1 MGGIGTWRLQAD
13 YVIAGTRLSQ
23 LPAEMSDHRAA
34 LAVCAKVLER
44 DPWNEEM
51 TRRAM
56 RSYVAI
62 GNPSLGMQLYKVL
75 EEELLKEL
83 GVAPSA
89 ETRRLFA
96 QLRCAE
102 SEAP

>member
-1 MGGIGTWRLQAD
+1 M
-13 YVIAGTRLSQ
+13 
-23 LPAEMSDHRAA
+23 RA
-34 LAVCAKVLER
+34 
-44 DPWNEEM
+44 
-51 TRRAM
+51 
-56 RSYVAI
+56 YVAI
-62 GNPSLGMQLYKVL
+62 GNPSLGLQLYKVL

-89 ETRRLFA
+89 ETRQLFA